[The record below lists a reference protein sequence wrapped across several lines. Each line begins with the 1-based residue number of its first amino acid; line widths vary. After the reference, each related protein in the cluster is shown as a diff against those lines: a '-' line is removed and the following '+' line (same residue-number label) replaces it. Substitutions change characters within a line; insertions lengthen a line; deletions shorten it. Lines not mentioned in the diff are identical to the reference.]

1 MPSQRNIHALAE
13 VKHGLE
19 TAKAVILANYAG
31 LSVSDQTALRA
42 NIAASGGN
50 FMVAK
55 NNLLKITL
63 TEKLGTLPKEVADVL
78 NGPTAV
84 IFAQTDAVTT
94 TKALAEFIKDKDRN
108 LPELKIGIML
118 GQRSLGV
125 VGDGKVLS
133 VKDLETLSKLPSRE
147 QLLAT
152 LLAQLQAPAQALVR
166 QLATPAQLLVYAL
179 DAISKK

>member
-31 LSVSDQTALRA
+31 LSVSEQTLLRSK
-42 NIAASGGN
+42 IASSGGE

-55 NNLLKITL
+55 NNLLKL
-63 TEKLGTLPKEVADVL
+63 ALAEKLGGLPRDIADVL
-78 NGPTAV
+78 QGPTAV

-94 TKALAEFIKDKDRN
+94 TKAVAEFAKGKN
-108 LPELKIGIML
+108 LPEIKIGLMDDKI
-118 GQRSLGV
+118 
-125 VGDGKVLS
+125 LS
-133 VKDLETLSKLPSRE
+133 IKDLETLSKLAGRE
-147 QLLAT
+147 QLLAS
-152 LLAQLQAPAQALVR
+152 LLAQLLAPTQALVR

-179 DAISKK
+179 DAIARK

>member
-1 MPSQRNIHALAE
+1 MPSQRNVHSLAE

-31 LSVSDQTALRA
+31 LSVSEQTLLRSK
-42 NIAASGGN
+42 IASSGGE

-55 NNLLKITL
+55 NNLLKLAL
-63 TEKLGTLPKEVADVL
+63 TEKLGGLPRDVADVL
-78 NGPTAV
+78 RGPTAV

-94 TKALAEFIKDKDRN
+94 TKALAEFIKDKDKS
-108 LPELKIGIML
+108 LPEIKLGLMDDKI
-118 GQRSLGV
+118 
-125 VGDGKVLS
+125 LS
-133 VKDLETLSKLPSRE
+133 IRDIETLSKLASRE
-147 QLLAT
+147 QLLAS

-179 DAISKK
+179 EAIRNKK

>member
-1 MPSQRNIHALAE
+1 MPSQKNIHALAQ

-19 TAKAVILANYAG
+19 NAKAVIFANYAG
-31 LSVSDQTALRA
+31 LSVADQTNLRGK
-42 NIAASGGN
+42 IAATGGE

-55 NNLLKITL
+55 NNLLRITL
-63 TEKLGTLPKEVADVL
+63 TEKLGTLPKEVDAVL

-94 TKALAEFIKDKDRN
+94 TKALTEFIKDKDKN
-108 LPELKIGIML
+108 LPELKIGLMEDKI
-118 GQRSLGV
+118 
-125 VGDGKVLS
+125 LS

-147 QLLAT
+147 QLLAS

-179 DAISKK
+179 DAIVRK

>member
-1 MPSQRNIHALAE
+1 MPSQKNIHSLAE
-13 VKHGLE
+13 IKHDLA

-31 LSVSDQTALRA
+31 LSVSDQTTLRA
-42 NIAASGGN
+42 KLAAAGGE
-50 FMVAK
+50 FVVAK
-55 NNLLKITL
+55 NNLLKIAL
-63 TEKLGTLPKEVADVL
+63 EEKLGGLPQAVADTL

-94 TKALAEFIKDKDRN
+94 TKALTEFAKDKE
-108 LPELKIGIML
+108 LPQIKLGLLDDKI
-118 GQRSLGV
+118 
-125 VGDGKVLS
+125 LS
-133 VKDLETLSKLPSRE
+133 VGEVTALSKLGSRE

-179 DAISKK
+179 DTIKNNKQSNY

>member
-1 MPSQRNIHALAE
+1 MPSQKNVHGLAE
-13 VKHGLE
+13 IKHHLA

-31 LSVSDQTALRA
+31 LSVADQTTLRA
-42 NIAASGGN
+42 KLSVAGGQ

-55 NNLLKITL
+55 NNLLAIAL
-63 TEKLGTLPKEVADVL
+63 AEKLGELPKEVEAVL

-84 IFAQTDAVTT
+84 IFAEEDAVMAA
-94 TKALAEFIKDKDRN
+94 KALTEFAKDKE
-108 LPELKIGIML
+108 LPQIKLGLLDDKI
-118 GQRSLGV
+118 
-125 VGDGKVLS
+125 LS
-133 VKDLETLSKLPSRE
+133 VNEIQALSKLPSRE

-179 DAISKK
+179 DAIARK

>member
-1 MPSQRNIHALAE
+1 MPSQKNIHALAE

-42 NIAASGGN
+42 KIAAAGGE

-55 NNLLKITL
+55 NNLLKIAL
-63 TEKLGTLPKEVADVL
+63 TEKLGTLPAEVEAVL

-84 IFAQTDAVTT
+84 IFAQTDAVAA
-94 TKALAEFIKDKDRN
+94 TKAITEFAKDKN
-108 LPELKIGIML
+108 LPEVKIGLMA
-118 GQRSLGV
+118 
-125 VGDGKVLS
+125 DKVLS
-133 VKDLETLSKLPSRE
+133 VKDIEVLSKLPSRE
-147 QLLAT
+147 QLLAS

-166 QLATPAQLLVYAL
+166 QIAAPAQLLVYAL
-179 DAISKK
+179 DAIVRR